1 MKDKNNNQER
11 EEEALFSEQAEQI
24 EKNESSEF
32 ENEGNQETVQL
43 KEQVETLRREL
54 EDEKQ
59 RHLRTRADLDNL
71 RKRMHRETETK
82 SVNAKKDILLDLLT
96 FLDFFE
102 QARKQVQDPAAAEGI
117 DIIARQFHE
126 LLNRHGVK
134 PIDCLGKEF
143 DPADQEGI
151 GYIETEEYPEGCVA
165 EEICPGY
172 KLGDILLKPARVMVA
187 RNPDDTQETKK
198 EDEK

>member
-11 EEEALFSEQAEQI
+11 EEVLFSEQAEQV
-24 EKNESSEF
+24 EKNESSEPEK
-32 ENEGNQETVQL
+32 ENSQETVKL
-43 KEQVETLRREL
+43 KKQVETLRREL

-71 RKRMHRETETK
+71 RKRLYRETETK
-82 SVNAKKDILLDLLT
+82 SIYAKKDILLDLLT

-102 QARKQVQDPAAAEGI
+102 KARKQVQDPAAAEGI
-117 DIIARQFHE
+117 NIIARQFHE
-126 LLNRHGVK
+126 LLNKHGVK

-172 KLGDILLKPARVMVA
+172 KLGEILLKPARVMVA
-187 RNPDDTQETKK
+187 RNPDDTQVTEK

>member
-11 EEEALFSEQAEQI
+11 EEVLFSEQAEQV
-24 EKNESSEF
+24 EKNESSEPEK
-32 ENEGNQETVQL
+32 ENSQETVKL
-43 KEQVETLRREL
+43 KKQVETLRREL

-71 RKRMHRETETK
+71 RKRMYRETETK
-82 SVNAKKDILLDLLT
+82 SIYAKKDILLDLLT

-102 QARKQVQDPAAAEGI
+102 KARKQVQDPAAAEGI
-117 DIIARQFHE
+117 NIIARQFHE
-126 LLNRHGVK
+126 LLNKHGVK

-172 KLGDILLKPARVMVA
+172 KLGEILLKPARVMVA
-187 RNPDDTQETKK
+187 RNPDDTQVTEK

>member
-11 EEEALFSEQAEQI
+11 EEVLFSEQAEQV
-24 EKNESSEF
+24 EKNESSEPEK
-32 ENEGNQETVQL
+32 ENSQETVKL
-43 KEQVETLRREL
+43 KKQVETLRREL

-71 RKRMHRETETK
+71 RKRMYRETETK
-82 SVNAKKDILLDLLT
+82 SIYAKKDILLDLLT
-96 FLDFFE
+96 FLDFFVK
-102 QARKQVQDPAAAEGI
+102 ARKQVQDPAAAEGI
-117 DIIARQFHE
+117 NIIARQFHE
-126 LLNRHGVK
+126 LLNKHGVK

-172 KLGDILLKPARVMVA
+172 KLGEILLKPARVMVA
-187 RNPDDTQETKK
+187 RNPDDTQVTEK